1 MENRGRWFRHR
12 LVELIVPGEITV
24 VLTVVFYSLLVGK
37 ISFGKILISLA
48 SGLGLEAFLPDG
60 WMFIQLWFLTYI
72 IVCYATVPWIQ
83 KIDVKRMRP
92 LAFWGM
98 LGGMT
103 VLLQGTGSLLS
114 LRFGFPSLSWGVLL
128 RFYLAYFVF
137 RRYPIESKTCR
148 KVMTALSVVSA
159 ALIAG
164 VSFVRYGIAPAGGGT
179 GAPAELF
186 FIYTQTFAGTVLFY
200 WLFQAFNKA
209 RPPEIILEISDR
221 YSFPVYL
228 THCLFIGY
236 STSVIDKAPGVGSG
250 ILLALGCTAIAS
262 VILEYLNRLAHR
274 LIKRGDKSG

>member
-164 VSFVRYGIAPAGGGT
+164 VSFVRYGIAPAGGGGQARRRNCSLFTRRPLREPSCFT
-179 GAPAELF
+179 GCF
-186 FIYTQTFAGTVLFY
+186 RRSTKQG
-200 WLFQAFNKA
+200 
-209 RPPEIILEISDR
+209 RPR
-221 YSFPVYL
+221 SFSRSP
-228 THCLFIGY
+228 IGIR
-236 STSVIDKAPGVGSG
+236 SRSI
-250 ILLALGCTAIAS
+250 
-262 VILEYLNRLAHR
+262 
-274 LIKRGDKSG
+274 